1 MTEMVPRE
9 ADMENKGK
17 SIIRT
22 LLALAMWLIAAISS
36 VSAQSNGWRGVG
48 PNVAVSSLAIDPG
61 NPNTLYAATRSGV
74 FKSTDAGGSWSNIGL
89 PNATTLAIDFVN
101 PAIIYAGTFSSGIVY
116 SPGGQFLFKST
127 DGGATWNNKS
137 SPTDFDVGLL
147 VMDPSSST
155 TLYAGSA
162 VEAAGAGGIILWR
175 SHDGGATWT
184 GDFTG
189 QVGLYAWGLAINPKD
204 PKILYAPGDLYS
216 DGGIPQVV
224 ASGLFKSI
232 DGGLSWSATGL
243 TDTFLQSTAIDPVNP
258 NIIYAGTTNWTNG
271 HPYRGLL
278 KSTDAG
284 ASWVEINSGL
294 SDILSAHSAV
304 MAIVID
310 SDNPDVVYAATAGSG
325 IFKTNDAGANWRP
338 LNDGLTNLSV
348 QCLALAPGNSH
359 ILYAGTSNGVFRI
372 ADSVVTPTTN
382 PVDDP
387 RFFVDQQ
394 YRDFLNRQPDSSG
407 ESFWT
412 SQIMA
417 CGGDPQCVQVAR
429 INDSA
434 AFYLSIEFQQ
444 TGYLVYR
451 TYKAAYGNL
460 PGAPIPVKFS
470 EFLTDTREVSQGLV
484 VLQDGWQAT
493 LEDNKQAFLSEFVER
508 SRFTSAFPDS
518 ITPDQFVDALNS
530 HAGNPLSSAERDQL
544 ASDLSSQTKSRAEV
558 LRAIAEHPNL
568 VNAEFDH
575 AFVLMQYFGYLRRDP
590 NSGADSDF
598 SGYNFW
604 LNKLD
609 AFNGDFT
616 QAEMVKAFIGSGE
629 YRQRFA
635 QQNLSDSR

>member
-1 MTEMVPRE
+1 
-9 ADMENKGK
+9 MENKGK

-137 SPTDFDVGLL
+137 SPTDFDVSLL
-147 VMDPSSST
+147 VVDPSSST

-635 QQNLSDSR
+635 QQNFSDSR

>member
-162 VEAAGAGGIILWR
+162 AEAAGAGGIILWR

-310 SDNPDVVYAATAGSG
+310 RDNPDIVYAATAGSG
-325 IFKTNDAGANWRP
+325 IFKTNDAGATWRL

-382 PVDDP
+382 PVADP

-412 SQIMA
+412 NQIMSCA
-417 CGGDPQCVQVAR
+417 GDPQCIQVAR

-616 QAEMVKAFIGSGE
+616 EAEMVKAFIGSGE